1 MSPKPITQN
10 TLFYGDNLAI
20 LREHIADES
29 IDLVYLDPPF
39 NSNRSYNVLFR
50 DESGRDSEAQIA
62 AFDDTWH
69 WNQAAEA
76 TYHEL
81 ATKGPAHV
89 AGMIGA
95 LHGFIGANQMM
106 AYLVMMA
113 ARLVELHRVLKPTG
127 SLYLHCDP
135 TASHY
140 LKIVLDTIFGP
151 QNFKSEVVWKRTT
164 AHNSAKRWG
173 PVHDILFHY
182 SRSNNYVWNNVYQTY
197 SEEYLNS
204 KYRYLDRQGQ
214 YRIDN
219 LTGAGTR
226 NGSSGEPWRG
236 HDVRGKGSH
245 WNVNRAVVESLV
257 GPDIAAKM
265 TTQEKLDLLDAN
277 GYIYW
282 PRDGKGFPAFKRY
295 LGKGLLVQ
303 DIITD
308 IPPINSQAQE
318 RLGYPT
324 QKPLALL
331 ERIIAASSNPGD
343 LMLDP
348 FCGCGTTIAAAQK
361 LGRRWVGIDITHLAI
376 ALQKYRLR
384 DSFGLV
390 EKQDYQVVGEPQDIG
405 AARQLAGDDRYQF
418 QWWALSLVRARPLGG
433 QEGSKTGKKGSD
445 KGIDGVITFIDDAS
459 GKPKQVL
466 VQVKSGHVKSGD
478 IRDLKGT
485 VEREKAALGVFV
497 TLEPAS
503 KDMQTE
509 AVQAGFYKSP
519 GWDKDYPRLQIMTIE
534 DLLHG
539 AEVKMPPAHGTF
551 KQAPK
556 VEKEA
561 GIQGKLDLGV

>member
-50 DESGRDSEAQIA
+50 EESGRESEAQIT

-76 TYHEL
+76 TYYEL
-81 ATKGPAHV
+81 VETGPAHV

-140 LKIVLDTIFGP
+140 LKVVMDAVFGV
-151 QNFKSEVVWKRTT
+151 QNYRNEITWKRSNPKSHGSRNFPTST
-164 AHNSAKRWG
+164 DTLLRYSKTGNSVFHQPYEEHNPDYVESAYRLKDERG
-173 PVHDILFHY
+173 HY
-182 SRSNNYVWNNVYQTY
+182 QLLPL
-197 SEEYLNS
+197 LNPNDN
-204 KYRYLDRQGQ
+204 RP
-214 YRIDN
+214 N
-219 LTGAGTR
+219 LTYEFLGVTR
-226 NGSSGEPWRG
+226 VWRWTRERMQKAYEDG
-236 HDVRGKGSH
+236 LIVQAKPGGVPRYKKYLQDSKGRTVTNL
-245 WNVNRAVVESLV
+245 WD
-257 GPDIAAKM
+257 DI
-265 TTQEKLDLLDAN
+265 
-277 GYIYW
+277 
-282 PRDGKGFPAFKRY
+282 
-295 LGKGLLVQ
+295 
-303 DIITD
+303 
-308 IPPINSQAQE
+308 SQASE
-318 RLGYPT
+318 REAMGYPT

-331 ERIIAASSNPGD
+331 ERVIQASSNPGD
-343 LMLDP
+343 LVLDP

-390 EKQDYQVVGEPQDIG
+390 EKQDYQVVGEPQDMG

-445 KGIDGVITFIDDAS
+445 KGIDGVITFVDDAS

-478 IRDLKGT
+478 IRDLKGAI
-485 VEREKAALGVFV
+485 EREKAALGVFV
-497 TLEPAS
+497 TLEAAS
-503 KDMQTE
+503 KDMRTE
-509 AVQAGFYKSP
+509 AAQAGFYKSQ